1 MKALVCLL
9 FTFMVYLFFLPVN
22 AKCEETLV
30 QLSSLESQ
38 EFFIDI
44 PNKHEKISEENHQE
58 IASATISKIQIQNK
72 HFSMHFFLLVA
83 LCLITTVMLFAIVI
97 KVKQRYFS

>member
-1 MKALVCLL
+1 M
-9 FTFMVYLFFLPVN
+9 N
-22 AKCEETLV
+22 
-30 QLSSLESQ
+30 SLESQ
-38 EFFIDI
+38 ELLVDM
-44 PNKHEKISEENHQE
+44 PSKLEKVSEDNHQE
-58 IASATISKIQIQNK
+58 IASATISKIQVQNK